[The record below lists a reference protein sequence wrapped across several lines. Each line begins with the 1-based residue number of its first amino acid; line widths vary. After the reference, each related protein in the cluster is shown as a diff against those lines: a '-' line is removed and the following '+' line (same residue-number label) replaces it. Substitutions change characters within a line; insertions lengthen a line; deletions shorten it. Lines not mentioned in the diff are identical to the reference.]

1 MACTALINQTTQPL
15 YFPLLD
21 DPIPPGVRNL
31 QYWIEDAW
39 ADGTM
44 SCLSYFPLFTLVI
57 LGFDGEGAEDL
68 RHKLVGTK
76 KWIGTAGVLGFFLM
90 LSTSRLCRTL
100 CGLYIEGHSVSFQW
114 FFYFIRWCRCQGK
127 ASRFPKVWTRLVI
140 RITELQNFN
149 RASRSQC
156 LKPWWNGSWTT
167 SLDPL

>member
-1 MACTALINQTTQPL
+1 MACTALINQTIQPL

-57 LGFDGEGAEDL
+57 LGFDREGAEDL

-76 KWIGTAGVLGFFLM
+76 KWIGTAGVLGFF
-90 LSTSRLCRTL
+90 SN
-100 CGLYIEGHSVSFQW
+100 
-114 FFYFIRWCRCQGK
+114 
-127 ASRFPKVWTRLVI
+127 A
-140 RITELQNFN
+140 FN
-149 RASRSQC
+149 
-156 LKPWWNGSWTT
+156 LKIV
-167 SLDPL
+167 